1 MKEYKK
7 KKKAREAA
15 VGFTNLV
22 GGLKDV
28 TSANA
33 GRGGALGIFGVSKFS
48 ICSLGHKMLAEP
60 LYINYES
67 SQLMD
72 GAKSGSLNQLSFRAG
87 LQELGIKAAAADVNK
102 LWDFMDSDHSG
113 IITYPDF
120 AAGLKVRCI
129 TDANGGL

>member
-1 MKEYKK
+1 MIDQSIKLAIALAQQKARLKDSRSTAMKEYKK

-48 ICSLGHKMLAEP
+48 ICSLGHKCLP
-60 LYINYES
+60 NH
-67 SQLMD
+67 
-72 GAKSGSLNQLSFRAG
+72 F
-87 LQELGIKAAAADVNK
+87 
-102 LWDFMDSDHSG
+102 
-113 IITYPDF
+113 T
-120 AAGLKVRCI
+120 
-129 TDANGGL
+129 